1 MSIVNCQLS
10 IVNCEEGGNILL
22 KTEVLDESLFVKIAG
37 ELDLKVADKLRTD
50 LDRLIDEN
58 PGKELILDFT
68 NVNFIDS
75 SGLGVILGRYKKIC
89 LTGSKICI
97 KDVQPQ
103 VKRVLELS
111 GISRLIN
118 VTDLYRDERGV
129 SND

>member
-1 MSIVNCQLS
+1 M
-10 IVNCEEGGNILL
+10 L
-22 KTEVLDESLFVKIAG
+22 KTEVLDESLFVEITG

-50 LDRLIDEN
+50 LDKLINEN
-58 PGKELILDFT
+58 PGKELILDFA
-68 NVNFIDS
+68 NVSFIDS
-75 SGLGVILGRYKKIC
+75 SGLGVLLGRYKKTC
-89 LTGSKICI
+89 SAGNKICI

-118 VTDLYRDERGV
+118 VTDLYKDGERD

>member
-1 MSIVNCQLS
+1 
-10 IVNCEEGGNILL
+10 LL